1 MGWTQHI
8 NGRRHRKYAVDD
20 SHFSGLDSLLSRVRR
35 RTKGEAEQEKR
46 RWAAKYD
53 DDDEDEDEDANM
65 LPVMVVGSDDD
76 VRWGEWV
83 EDGEEL

>member
-1 MGWTQHI
+1 M
-8 NGRRHRKYAVDD
+8 DD

-53 DDDEDEDEDANM
+53 DDDEEDEDANM